1 MDNYEDD
8 YDWGE
13 QDDEPNDGQIFDERF
28 WQELLSSGESCFT
41 DETPLWENTNES
53 QNIKQIQPDA
63 NSLEIANR
71 FNQRELQQLPDW
83 ENRPKSYEELVNSM
97 VADFSARYKE
107 ALAENERDARYSNG
121 SIPKYQYQP
130 TVFYRKPVSSFGL
143 MSPLQVIIGIVV
155 TLLIITVL
163 FDVPSLIRSI
173 REPQKIVSSDRS
185 SVSNYSN
192 SSEYDSWGCPDG
204 CTFHKDGCDIKGN
217 KSFNTGAKIYHVPGQ
232 TFYADTVINPDYGER
247 WFCTEEE
254 ARDNG
259 WRKSSN

>member
-1 MDNYEDD
+1 MDD
-8 YDWGE
+8 YGNTYEWKEWDE
-13 QDDEPNDGQIFDERF
+13 IPDDGLNWDESY
-28 WQELLSSGESCFT
+28 WQGLLSSGECCFT

-63 NSLEIANR
+63 YSLEFANR
-71 FNQRELQQLPDW
+71 LYQRDLHRLEIREKYEKGLVTIDGF
-83 ENRPKSYEELVNSM
+83 PKV
-97 VADFSARYKE
+97 DFSAYYE
-107 ALAENERDARYSNG
+107 ERAQSER
-121 SIPKYQYQP
+121 PKNQYPP
-130 TVFYRKPVSSFGL
+130 TDFYRKPVSSFDL
-143 MSPLQVIIGIVV
+143 MSTLQVIIVIVV

-173 REPQKIVSSDRS
+173 REPQKLVSSDRS

-192 SSEYDSWGCPDG
+192 SSDYDSWGCPDG

-232 TFYADTVINPDYGER
+232 TFYADTVINPDDGER